1 MIRAYIA
8 IALLVA
14 SFGAGWA
21 GSSHMSRAAAAR
33 DALTSERAARV
44 LEAQATRNM
53 QRTSDALT
61 QDRIA
66 TERRSAGLA
75 ERLRIAADA
84 VPAAPGCPGRNDDPR
99 PAAAVLSDQVRGD
112 LVELARE
119 ADAAGDKLRAHQAVI
134 VVQP

>member
-1 MIRAYIA
+1 
-8 IALLVA
+8 
-14 SFGAGWA
+14 
-21 GSSHMSRAAAAR
+21 MSRAAAAR

-44 LEAQATRNM
+44 LEAQATRSM

-75 ERLRIAADA
+75 ERLRIAADS
-84 VPAAPGCPGRNDDPR
+84 VPAAPGCPGRDDDPR
-99 PAAAVLSDQVRGD
+99 PAVAVLSDATRAD

-119 ADAAGDKLRAHQAVI
+119 ADAAADKLRAHQALI
-134 VVQP
+134 GR

>member
-1 MIRAYIA
+1 MIRAYVA
-8 IALLVA
+8 LALLAA
-14 SFGAGWA
+14 SFAAGWA

-75 ERLRIAADA
+75 DRLRIAADS
-84 VPAAPGCPGRNDDPR
+84 VPAAPGCPERNDDPR
-99 PAAAVLSDQVRGD
+99 PAVAVLSDEARGN
-112 LVELARE
+112 LVKLAKE
-119 ADAAGDKLRAHQAVI
+119 ADAAADRLRAHQAVI
-134 VVQP
+134 ER